1 VKKEICGGLL
11 SVFVLCRCA
20 SPITCAQTP
29 CQMVVVPQNCP
40 HPDFVNALPWNP
52 FALPQ
57 LKPARL
63 HIGRRIDKMRQR
75 AQLGALPRMAAPEEA
90 IEPFHS
96 GTRNPRVG

>member
-1 VKKEICGGLL
+1 MKSAAGCFLFL
-11 SVFVLCRCA
+11 CYAAAPRQLPVLKRLA
-20 SPITCAQTP
+20 K
-29 CQMVVVPQNCP
+29 MVVVPENCP

-52 FALPQ
+52 FGLPQ
-57 LKPARL
+57 LKPATL